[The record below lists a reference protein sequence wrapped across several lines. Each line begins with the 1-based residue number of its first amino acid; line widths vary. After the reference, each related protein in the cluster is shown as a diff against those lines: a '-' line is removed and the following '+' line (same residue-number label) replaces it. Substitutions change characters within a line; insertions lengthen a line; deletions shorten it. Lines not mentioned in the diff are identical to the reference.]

1 MDTNIITNPKKSS
14 VSFIGQTVYLGI
26 DVHKKNWSV
35 TVYLGGTFFQTFHQ
49 ESKSSILANYLKVH
63 FPGANYKACY
73 EAGFCGFSVQR
84 EISSLGIDC
93 IVVNPADVPQTNKG
107 NLSKTDASDS
117 KRLALALSK
126 GMLNPIHIPDRITE
140 ADRQLIRYRK
150 KIQIQLQGR
159 RRSLKSI
166 FHIAG
171 ISIPVEYD
179 KPYWTANFVKWL
191 RSIILAETSL
201 NKTIQLIVDDVEI
214 FRKRLLETNK
224 LIRELSASERYS
236 QMYTVLSSAPGIG
249 IITAMTMLTEI
260 GNIERF
266 DNFARFNSFIGLCP
280 SEFSSGEDIR
290 KGGMTPR
297 NHSAIRSLLIEAA
310 WIAIRID
317 PALALKFQELI
328 VTRTK
333 KRAIVVI
340 ARKLLSRIYCI
351 WTKKQEYEKGILK

>member
-1 MDTNIITNPKKSS
+1 MDTNIITNRKKTS
-14 VSFIGQTVYLGI
+14 VSFLGQTIYLGI

-35 TVYLGGTFFQTFHQ
+35 TVYLGDAFFQTFHQ
-49 ESKSSILANYLKVH
+49 ESKSSILSNYLHSH

-84 EISSLGIDC
+84 ELSSLDINC

-107 NLSKTDASDS
+107 SLSKTDASDS
-117 KRLALALSK
+117 KRLAIALSK
-126 GMLNPIHIPDRITE
+126 GMLNAIHIPDRITE

-159 RRSLKSI
+159 RKSLRSI

-171 ISIPVEYD
+171 ISIPAEHD

-191 RSIILAETSL
+191 RLLVLAETSL
-201 NKTIQLIVDDVEI
+201 NKTIQLIIDDVEV

-224 LIRELSASERYS
+224 LIRELSVSDRYNETF
-236 QMYTVLSSAPGIG
+236 TVLSSAPGIG

-280 SEFSSGEDIR
+280 SEFSSGEDTR

-297 NHSAIRSLLIEAA
+297 SHSAIRPLLIEAA
-310 WIAIRID
+310 WIAIRVD
-317 PALALKFQELI
+317 PALALRFQEL
-328 VTRTK
+328 VATRTK

-351 WTKKQEYEKGILK
+351 WTKKQEYEKGTLK